1 MKPSIAVV
9 INDNA
14 YDIRMIDLALR
25 KWRFNVISTQLP
37 VDLAGLVA
45 AYRPSLVVLG
55 AEMAGVDGPSLVRF
69 IREDPDL
76 RCATVLLHAATDGE
90 PLARRVAECDADG
103 YVLRS
108 RDPAI
113 LEQQLRAWLPR

>member
-9 INDNA
+9 VDDSA

-25 KWRFNVISTQLP
+25 KWRFNVISTSLA

-45 AYRPSLVVLG
+45 AYRPSLVVLD
-55 AEMAGVDGPSLVRF
+55 AEMPGVDGPSLVRF
-69 IREDPDL
+69 IRKDPGL
-76 RCATVLLHAATDGE
+76 RGATVLLHAALDGE
-90 PLARRVAECDADG
+90 SLARRVAECDADG

-108 RDPAI
+108 RDPAV